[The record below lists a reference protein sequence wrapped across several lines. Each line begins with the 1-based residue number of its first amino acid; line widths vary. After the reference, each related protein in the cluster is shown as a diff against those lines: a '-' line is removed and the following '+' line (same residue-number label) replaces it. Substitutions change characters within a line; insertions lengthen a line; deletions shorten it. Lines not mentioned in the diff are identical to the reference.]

1 MPYIIYDK
9 VSTAQMRLQI
19 LTDDA
24 VTAGYLPEG
33 VAYHPLIIHPTDDKA
48 AIWYENVQGVTN
60 HDGTTL
66 VAPVNFEGLFTG
78 QELARQVD
86 ILPEDWNFN

>member
-9 VSTAQMRLQI
+9 ISTAQMRHQI

-24 VTAGYLPEG
+24 INAGYLPQG
-33 VAYHPLIIHPTDDKA
+33 VEYLPLIMHPTMDKA
-48 AIWYENVQGVTN
+48 AIEYENTQGVTN
-60 HDGTTL
+60 PDGTTL
-66 VAPVNFEGLFTG
+66 VAPVNLEGLFTG